1 MKGLGEKLKAVRL
14 EKNKTLHDLSQR
26 SGVSKSLLS
35 QIERGLSIPTVTK
48 LQQIAEALD
57 IPISSMFT
65 ENNVPEVDSSI
76 EKKDVSS
83 RKINV
88 VRKDKRK
95 KLIMPWGGW
104 YEMLCPDFQGK
115 IEFIYLHYPVGVKV
129 DGVYAHEG
137 EECGIV
143 LEGRYKGIIGDR
155 EIILEPG
162 DSVYYDSSI
171 PHAWEAIGDT
181 EVRAIWAITPPSF

>member
-1 MKGLGEKLKAVRL
+1 MKGLGEKLKAIRL
-14 EKNKTLHDLSQR
+14 EKNMTLHDLSQR

-57 IPISSMFT
+57 IPISSMFS
-65 ENNVPEVDSSI
+65 ENNDTADSLST

-83 RKINV
+83 KKINV
-88 VRKDKRK
+88 VRKDRRK

-162 DSVYYDSSI
+162 DSIRYDSSI